1 MYICQYMYIFPT
13 APQNCT
19 RKILED
25 IQELIAHRNTSPDIY
40 YRNKT
45 LEIPYKG
52 CKCVCVVQCTLLMGE
67 TAAAA
72 VEVEVEVSIRWG
84 RRWNNRKVEE
94 ATRRQKA
101 EVEDREMP
109 VIVQRAE
116 KNVYVCVQLCQVYAA
131 TTKSSLG
138 RIELVLQQGMERQ
151 LPKVAKGFV
160 DHTHTSLSQP

>member
-101 EVEDREMP
+101 EVEAEVEERGKGDACNCATCRE
-109 VIVQRAE
+109 
-116 KNVYVCVQLCQVYAA
+116 KCLCVCA
-131 TTKSSLG
+131 TLSSLCCNNKKFFG
-138 RIELVLQQGMERQ
+138 
-151 LPKVAKGFV
+151 A
-160 DHTHTSLSQP
+160 H